1 MRERGIDATAGCSER
16 ITRRDRAIC
25 SSVDGVAMDERDTSP
40 GAGLVAGSVDTS
52 WRRAVGD
59 GAPGQRLRSGQFMTG
74 DAEKVER
81 LSLQAR
87 AYLVTIETMRR
98 VVEELIDERDAL
110 AAKLAEMERSNR
122 GGCEE

>member
-1 MRERGIDATAGCSER
+1 
-16 ITRRDRAIC
+16 
-25 SSVDGVAMDERDTSP
+25 
-40 GAGLVAGSVDTS
+40 
-52 WRRAVGD
+52 
-59 GAPGQRLRSGQFMTG
+59 MTG
-74 DAEKVER
+74 DADKMER